1 LNNNLE
7 KDGVHKIELKS
18 YLKNKIINNA
28 QKLKGK
34 FAAISELI
42 DNSQRT
48 LTVQNI
54 FKLKNALKGMFLFTV
69 KNYDKVP
76 KIRYFLAMQLASQS
90 SDLLVALSRDFAIKN
105 DLKLI
110 QYSIYPKST
119 RTNLLSLK
127 ELKEV
132 EDIEKSIGIL
142 QDFREDYKK
151 KIVKIKNLVENE

>member
-1 LNNNLE
+1 
-7 KDGVHKIELKS
+7 
-18 YLKNKIINNA
+18 
-28 QKLKGK
+28 
-34 FAAISELI
+34 
-42 DNSQRT
+42 
-48 LTVQNI
+48 
-54 FKLKNALKGMFLFTV
+54 MFLFTV